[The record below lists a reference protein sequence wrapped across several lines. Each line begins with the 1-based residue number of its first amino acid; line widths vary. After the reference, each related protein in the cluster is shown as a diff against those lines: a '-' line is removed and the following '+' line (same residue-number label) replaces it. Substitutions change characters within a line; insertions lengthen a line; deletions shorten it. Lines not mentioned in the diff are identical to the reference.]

1 MFLIWRFAMD
11 TLQMKNSARFASSI
25 NQHSVT
31 QYPSEREWFYLSNK
45 RSFSRM
51 IQTTRRCT

>member
-1 MFLIWRFAMD
+1 MFLIWRFAMN

-45 RSFSRM
+45 RSFSSM
-51 IQTTRRCT
+51 I